1 MKRFLSLYYPMF
13 PAAIAYMLQSTEY
26 DTKAYLVWLHRTRDF
41 SAVMH
46 RRTLDRTMV
55 AKAFLVFMTAGI
67 SLQVIIAAVCFVLGY
82 SNGSALTTF
91 MGIFLLL
98 SAPISWA
105 YLVIIPMFIAKHM
118 IINPKLDRQ
127 RRETQRI
134 LAAHKGIKIAVAGS
148 YGKTTMKELLAT
160 VLSEGMNV
168 AATPGNKNVAT
179 AHYQF
184 ARGLS
189 GDEQVLIIEFGEGH
203 LGDVSRFTE
212 TIQPDIA
219 VITGLAPAHL
229 DQYGSIE
236 AAGKDIF
243 SLAEALKPSD
253 VYVNLES
260 DAALKHIK
268 PEYVGFSN
276 DGLDGWKAGK
286 ATIDLDGTRFKL
298 KKDKHVIQ
306 VNSQIIGEH
315 LIGVLSA
322 TAVIAERLGM
332 PIPKIEA
339 GFAHT
344 KPYEHRMQPYRLGGA
359 WVIDDAYNGNIQGI
373 EAGTKL
379 LASLKATRKIYVT
392 PGLVDQ
398 GSETTAVHEKMGK
411 LIARAKPDIVVL
423 MKNSVTDAITRGL
436 QAEGYTGELILQ
448 HDALTFYTNLDQFVA
463 AGDIVL
469 LQNDWT
475 DNYQ

>member
-1 MKRFLSLYYPMF
+1 MKRFLSIYYPTF
-13 PAAIAYMLQSTEY
+13 PAAIVYMLQSTEY
-26 DTKAYLVWLHRTRDF
+26 DTKAYLAWLHRTSDF
-41 SAVMH
+41 SVVMH
-46 RRTLDRTMV
+46 RRTLDRTTV
-55 AKAFLVFMTAGI
+55 AKAFLIFMTMGI
-67 SLQVIIAAVCFVLGY
+67 VLQIVIAATCVVLGY
-82 SNGSALTTF
+82 IEGSALTTF
-91 MGIFLLL
+91 TGIFLLL
-98 SAPISWA
+98 SAPIVWA
-105 YLVIIPMFIAKHM
+105 YLVIVPMFFAKHL
-118 IINPKLDRQ
+118 IINPKLERQ
-127 RRETQRI
+127 RRETKRI
-134 LAAHKGIKIAVAGS
+134 LAEHKGLKIAVAGS

-160 VLSEGMNV
+160 VLAEGKKV

-184 ARGLS
+184 ARGLE
-189 GDEQVLIIEFGEGH
+189 GDEDVLVIEFGEGH
-203 LGDVSRFTE
+203 PGDVRRFTE
-212 TIQPDIA
+212 TVQPDIA

-236 AAGKDIF
+236 EAGKDIF

-268 PEYVGFSN
+268 PEYVGFSS
-276 DGLDGWKAGK
+276 DGLDGWRAGK
-286 ATIDLDGTRFKL
+286 ATIDLDGTRFEL
-298 KKDKHVIQ
+298 KKGKKIIH

-322 TAVIAERLGM
+322 TAIIANRLGM
-332 PIPKIEA
+332 STSDIEA

-398 GSETTAVHEKMGK
+398 GRETTAVHEKMGR
-411 LIARAKPDIVVL
+411 LIANAKPDIVVL

-436 QAEGYTGELILQ
+436 NEAGYKGEVIIQ
-448 HDALTFYTNLDQFVA
+448 HDPLTFYTNLDQFVA
-463 AGDIVL
+463 AGDVVL

>member
-1 MKRFLSLYYPMF
+1 MKRFLSLYYPTF

-26 DTKAYLVWLHRTRDF
+26 DAKAYLSWLHRTRDF

-46 RRTLDRTMV
+46 RRTLDHTMV
-55 AKAFLVFMTAGI
+55 AKAFLVFMTVGI
-67 SLQVIIAAVCFVLGY
+67 SLQIIIAAICIVLGY
-82 SNGSALTTF
+82 SNDSSLTTF

-98 SAPISWA
+98 SAPILWA
-105 YLVIIPMFIAKHM
+105 YLVIIPMLVAKRL
-118 IINPKLDRQ
+118 IISPKLERQ

-160 VLSEGMNV
+160 VLSEGMKV

-184 ARGLS
+184 ARELS
-189 GDEQVLIIEFGEGH
+189 GDEQVLIVEFGEGH
-203 LGDVSRFTE
+203 PGDVRRFTE
-212 TIQPDIA
+212 TVRPDIA

-236 AAGKDIF
+236 EAGKDIF
-243 SLAEALKPSD
+243 SLAKALKPSD

-260 DAALKHIK
+260 DAALKYVK
-268 PEYVGFSN
+268 PEYKGFTA

-286 ATIDLDGTRFKL
+286 ATIDLDGTRFEL
-298 KKDKHVIQ
+298 KKGKHAIR

-322 TAVIAERLGM
+322 TAVIANRLGM
-332 PIPKIEA
+332 SISDIEA

-344 KPYEHRMQPYRLGGA
+344 KPYEHRMQPYRLDGA

-398 GSETTAVHEKMGK
+398 GEETVAVHEKMGA

-423 MKNSVTDAITRGL
+423 MKNSVTGAIMRGL
-436 QAEGYTGELILQ
+436 KSSGYDGELIVQ
-448 HDALTFYTNLDQFVA
+448 HDALTFYTHLDQFVA
-463 AGDIVL
+463 TGDIVL